1 MGHRAFEIGVLLAP
15 YVPLKVPCRART
27 GTAQARREGAHATGC
42 VSGQTQALG
51 GGEEA
56 IRTTR
61 FQSRATERPR
71 GLRPS
76 NSVCC

>member
-42 VSGQTQALG
+42 VSGQTQALLIG
-51 GGEEA
+51 DEPLRPTQTSNSRPVQAVG
-56 IRTTR
+56 
-61 FQSRATERPR
+61 SRA
-71 GLRPS
+71 L
-76 NSVCC
+76 